1 MYALVIGDRDMV
13 TGFRLVGVKGIVVS
27 SVDEAW
33 RALSKA
39 VESVDV
45 ALIII
50 SEEFSTKMRD
60 NIDKLRLS
68 RIAPLILE
76 VPGRLGPSGA
86 IDMSDIVRK
95 AIGVKV

>member
-13 TGFRLVGVKGIVVS
+13 TSFRLVGVKGIVVY
-27 SVDEAW
+27 SVDETW
-33 RALSKA
+33 HALSKA
-39 VESVDV
+39 VEGVDV

-60 NIDKLRLS
+60 KIDKLRLS
-68 RIAPLILE
+68 RITPLILE

>member
-1 MYALVIGDRDMV
+1 MYALVIGDRDIV
-13 TGFRLVGVKGIVVS
+13 TGFRLVGVNGIVVS
-27 SVDEAW
+27 SVDETW

-50 SEEFSTKMRD
+50 SEEFSAKMRD

-68 RIAPLILE
+68 RIAPLIVE

-86 IDMSDIVRK
+86 IDMSDIVRE
-95 AIGVKV
+95 AIGVRV

>member
-68 RIAPLILE
+68 RMAPLIVE
-76 VPGRLGPSGA
+76 APGRLGPSGA